1 LCGQAFCLDEG
12 ETKVRTEIDASNERF
27 LEELARG
34 DATAAATAYAEGA
47 ILLPPSGEIIRGR
60 KAIES
65 FWRSGIEIGVR
76 TDLETLERAD
86 ADRFVYEVGRY
97 RMLFQRAEDGPKL
110 ERGAYLLLYR
120 QEPDGSW
127 LRAVD
132 MFNATSSYARAAST

>member
-1 LCGQAFCLDEG
+1 SAWTREA
-12 ETKVRTEIDASNERF
+12 KVRTEIDASNERF

-76 TDLETLERAD
+76 TDLETLERD
-86 ADRFVYEVGRY
+86 AAHPFVYEVGRY
-97 RMLFQRAEDGPKL
+97 RMLFQRAEDGLKC
-110 ERGAYLLLYR
+110 ERCTYLLLYR
-120 QEPDGSW
+120 
-127 LRAVD
+127 
-132 MFNATSSYARAAST
+132 

>member
-1 LCGQAFCLDEG
+1 M
-12 ETKVRTEIDASNERF
+12 VRPEIDASNARF
-27 LEELARG
+27 LEEIARG
-34 DATAAATAYAEGA
+34 DAAAAAGVYAERA
-47 ILLPPSGEIIRGR
+47 VLVPPSGEAIRGR

-76 TDLETLERAD
+76 AVELEALELGD
-86 ADRFVYEVGRY
+86 AGRLTYEVGRY

-132 MFNATSSYARAAST
+132 MFNATSSPASSSEHVTAKGGSKP

>member
-1 LCGQAFCLDEG
+1 M
-12 ETKVRTEIDASNERF
+12 VRTEINASNARF
-27 LEELARG
+27 LEEIARG
-34 DATAAATAYAEGA
+34 DAAAAAGAYAERA
-47 ILLPPSGEIIRGR
+47 VLVPPSGEAIRGR

-76 TDLETLERAD
+76 AVELDALELGD
-86 ADRFVYEVGRY
+86 AGRVTYEVGRY
-97 RMLFQRAEDGPKL
+97 RMLLRPDDDEPRF

-132 MFNATSSYARAAST
+132 MFNATSSPRPRSERVTAKGGSKP

>member
-1 LCGQAFCLDEG
+1 M
-12 ETKVRTEIDASNERF
+12 RTEIDASNERF

-86 ADRFVYEVGRY
+86 ADPFVYEVGRY

-132 MFNATSSYARAAST
+132 MFNATTPSHAPRSRRVTRKGGSKP

>member
-1 LCGQAFCLDEG
+1 M
-12 ETKVRTEIDASNERF
+12 VRPEIDASNARF
-27 LEELARG
+27 LEEIARG
-34 DATAAATAYAEGA
+34 DAAAAASVYAERA
-47 ILLPPSGEIIRGR
+47 VLVSPSGEAIRGR

-76 TDLETLERAD
+76 AVELEALELGD
-86 ADRFVYEVGRY
+86 AGRLTYEVGRY
-97 RMLFQRAEDGPKL
+97 RMLFQWAEDGPKL

-132 MFNATSSYARAAST
+132 MFNATTPSHDPRSRRVTRKGGSKP

>member
-1 LCGQAFCLDEG
+1 M
-12 ETKVRTEIDASNERF
+12 RTEIDASNERF

-76 TDLETLERAD
+76 TDLETLERVD
-86 ADRFVYEVGRY
+86 ADPFVYEVGRY
-97 RMLFQRAEDGPKL
+97 RMLFQRAGDGPKL

-132 MFNATSSYARAAST
+132 MFNATSSQASRSEHVTAKGGSKP

>member
-1 LCGQAFCLDEG
+1 M
-12 ETKVRTEIDASNERF
+12 RPEIDARNAQF
-27 LEELARG
+27 LEEIARG
-34 DATAAATAYAEGA
+34 DAAAAAGVYAERA
-47 ILLPPSGEIIRGR
+47 VLVPPSGEAIRGR

-76 TDLETLERAD
+76 AVELEALELGEAGRLT
-86 ADRFVYEVGRY
+86 YEVGRY
-97 RMLFQRAEDGPKL
+97 RMLFQRADERPKL

-132 MFNATSSYARAAST
+132 MFNATSSQASRSEHVTAKGGSKP

>member
-1 LCGQAFCLDEG
+1 M
-12 ETKVRTEIDASNERF
+12 RTGIDASNERF

-34 DATAAATAYAEGA
+34 DATAAASAYAEGP

-76 TDLETLERAD
+76 TDLETLERTD
-86 ADRFVYEVGRY
+86 ADPFVYEVGRY
-97 RMLFQRAEDGPKL
+97 RMLFQRIEDGPKL
-110 ERGAYLLLYR
+110 ERGAYLVLYR

-132 MFNATSSYARAAST
+132 MFNATSSQASRSEHVTAKGGTKP